1 LDKTTNKGIGKTMA
15 QEMQIDIINE
25 EDMEF
30 VKRGRKSNLSELFVQ
45 NVQKLI
51 KDNNAIQTKKFLVLK
66 ELTIPSE
73 LKNEKDIKN
82 YKAKTSAM
90 LRGLGNRLGYKIE
103 IRWHKETIPAIR
115 FSLKK

>member
-1 LDKTTNKGIGKTMA
+1 MA

-45 NVQKLI
+45 NIQKLV
-51 KDNNAIQTKKFLVLK
+51 KENNEVQTKKFLILK
-66 ELTIPSE
+66 ELAIPTD
-73 LKNEKDIKN
+73 LKNDKDIKN

-90 LRGLGNRLGYKIE
+90 LRGLGSRLGYKIE